1 MADAEALEVMAIGI
15 GNVGKE
21 AASAERLTDLA
32 HELGYGA
39 VSLITLNRHPEE
51 VSDDTDYMNSL
62 SDASISIDTESV
74 DDDYWKART
83 PDLVLVTTPSGIG
96 AESYRYMN
104 QFLTLDP
111 GNPENPTVVTAEK
124 GAITEFWKELN
135 TLIDIDLGI
144 AATVGGGTQLLRAA
158 REQVHGGD
166 VARIDLVV
174 NGTLGAAMELFEKG
188 TASPEVARHM
198 TSLGYAEPG
207 ATEIAD
213 IFDGELGD
221 IVKKAQIFYNYVL
234 AEGTDFVRAG
244 DIETPVL
251 STEDMAKLMTDES
264 QRRMV
269 VTFVK
274 EGESFNEHEDSPAYV
289 ESSLPGGWR
298 LRIAFIDPNDDP
310 VLKSRLELP
319 GVDAGFVMRA
329 GKGGK
334 DGVYSHTG
342 PGAGPAPT
350 ARTMHAD
357 AYRLLKAK
365 RS

>member
-1 MADAEALEVMAIGI
+1 MADVETLDVMAVGV
-15 GNVGKE
+15 GNVGME
-21 AASAERLTDLA
+21 AASADRLTNLA

-39 VSLITLNRHPEE
+39 VNLVTLNRYPEKVIE
-51 VSDDTDYMNSL
+51 NKIFMDSL
-62 SDASISIDTESV
+62 SDASISIAAESAN
-74 DDDYWKART
+74 DDYWKRHE

-96 AESYRYMN
+96 AESYRYME
-104 QFLTLDP
+104 QFFGSNSNHDA
-111 GNPENPTVVTAEK
+111 VIVTAEK
-124 GAITEFWKELN
+124 GAVTEFWEQLEPHVDK
-135 TLIDIDLGI
+135 DLGI

-166 VARIDLVV
+166 ISRIDLVV
-174 NGTLGAAMELFEKG
+174 NGTLGAAMELFEQG

-198 TSLGYAEPG
+198 TALGYAEPG
-207 ATEIAD
+207 ATDING

-234 AEGTDFVRAG
+234 AEGTDYVRAG

-251 STEDMAKLMTDES
+251 SAGDMTKLMTDES

-274 EGESFNEHEDSPAYV
+274 EGESFNKHDDSPAYV
-289 ESSLPGGWR
+289 ESDLPGGWK

-319 GVDAGFVMRA
+319 GVDAGFVIRA

-334 DGVYSHTG
+334 DGVFSHTG
-342 PGAGPAPT
+342 PGAGPRPT
-350 ARTMHAD
+350 ARAMHAD
-357 AYRLLKAK
+357 AYRLLGQKLSK
-365 RS
+365 